1 MPIYLDYCSTTPV
14 NQRVS
19 DLMQRLFVEDFGNSG
34 SRTHLH
40 GAKAKQ
46 EVSLARNQIAEVL
59 TCEPLEVVFTSG
71 ATESNNMAILG
82 LEEYGNKE
90 NKKHI
95 ITTSIEH
102 KAVIEPID
110 YLETKT

>member
-1 MPIYLDYCSTTPV
+1 
-14 NQRVS
+14 
-19 DLMQRLFVEDFGNSG
+19 
-34 SRTHLH
+34 
-40 GAKAKQ
+40 
-46 EVSLARNQIAEVL
+46 
-59 TCEPLEVVFTSG
+59 
-71 ATESNNMAILG
+71 MAILG

-110 YLETKT
+110 YLEARFEITRISPDQSGQN